1 ENLVRPSELDILSF
15 ELLQASPLVRRE
27 TGPLPAVA
35 FRLADPPPQHFNGT
49 ADLLCDRSNRSPL
62 RGIFGRVLEDH
73 PHRPL
78 PQLWRVLASS
88 SHGPHPPSEWAL
100 RQSRY
105 GSHPQR
111 ACVVSGCV
119 GLRGRRLTSPT
130 RTRLETTVRSR
141 PRPSSGDKR
150 PADPSLQTRTAE
162 GEEQRVLEKRRARH
176 DLCVRYDHHDR
187 RFVSR
192 PHPSRTHGGLDA
204 PPFRGV
210 PDCPGAWA
218 HVSLRSEADRVPGK
232 EWSLCGRVASHR
244 PQRHAY
250 GCADPLHRRRTL
262 NGGLRR
268 S

>member
-1 ENLVRPSELDILSF
+1 GRFLENLVRPSELDILSF

-105 GSHPQR
+105 GSRKLLTGAVGQSHPRGTLKCRYRAYGSIPKRAPQR
-111 ACVVSGCV
+111 RG
-119 GLRGRRLTSPT
+119 RGRRMSTP
-130 RTRLETTVRSR
+130 
-141 PRPSSGDKR
+141 
-150 PADPSLQTRTAE
+150 
-162 GEEQRVLEKRRARH
+162 
-176 DLCVRYDHHDR
+176 
-187 RFVSR
+187 
-192 PHPSRTHGGLDA
+192 
-204 PPFRGV
+204 
-210 PDCPGAWA
+210 
-218 HVSLRSEADRVPGK
+218 
-232 EWSLCGRVASHR
+232 
-244 PQRHAY
+244 
-250 GCADPLHRRRTL
+250 
-262 NGGLRR
+262 
-268 S
+268 